1 MRFSRLTCA
10 VVAATSGV
18 LVALPSLANAA
29 FIEDSTATLGF
40 RNLYMNQDTRNKD
53 EKTKEEWLQAVI
65 LDYKSGFT
73 EGTVGVGIDVYGAV
87 GFTLDSGPNRTPDAA
102 PQRSNGK
109 SADQFG
115 KLGATFKA
123 KLSETVFE
131 AGSFRPSLPVLQANL
146 EGRLLP
152 QMFTGS
158 MVTSKDINGLTA
170 ILGRMERV
178 NQRAST
184 NHERMGMNTQA
195 KNVVSR
201 KTGKPITGNDTSS
214 YFDLANL
221 DYQWTDQLSTSYS
234 FGRLKDIY
242 KQHVVN
248 AVHAWPLGEKRSLKT
263 DIRVS
268 RSTRDGDARVD
279 NKAFSGMLTY
289 GFGFNKLGLGYQS
302 MTGKTGY
309 AYVLG
314 SDPFLVNY
322 IANRE
327 FGAKDEKSW
336 QLRHDY
342 NFAGVGIPGLS
353 MINRYVKG
361 TGADLG
367 RGKPEGR
374 EWERDLDITYRFQTG
389 ALKNLSVRWR
399 NSTVR
404 SNVTKDL
411 DDNRL
416 IVAYTLP
423 LL

>member
-1 MRFSRLTCA
+1 MASPLI
-10 VVAATSGV
+10 S
-18 LVALPSLANAA
+18 
-29 FIEDSTATLGF
+29 
-40 RNLYMNQDTRNKD
+40 
-53 EKTKEEWLQAVI
+53 
-65 LDYKSGFT
+65 
-73 EGTVGVGIDVYGAV
+73 
-87 GFTLDSGPNRTPDAA
+87 
-102 PQRSNGK
+102 
-109 SADQFG
+109 
-115 KLGATFKA
+115 
-123 KLSETVFE
+123 
-131 AGSFRPSLPVLQANL
+131 
-146 EGRLLP
+146 
-152 QMFTGS
+152 
-158 MVTSKDINGLTA
+158 VTSKEINGLTA
-170 ILGRMERV
+170 VLGRMERV
-178 NQRAST
+178 NQRAAT
-184 NHERMGMNTQA
+184 RHERMGMNNQA

-201 KTGKPITGNDTSS
+201 KTGKLITGNDTSS

-314 SDPFLVNY
+314 SAPFLVNY

-327 FGAKDEKSW
+327 LGAKDEKSW

-342 NFAGVGIPGLS
+342 NFAGLGIPGLS

-367 RGKPEGR
+367 RGKAEGR
-374 EWERDLDITYRFQTG
+374 EWERDFDITYRFQTG

-416 IVAYTLP
+416 IIAYTLP